1 MGNWDYVIFYSPILP
16 LSHSILTLS
25 KVTAQ
30 ARFFVHIQKNTQNT
44 KFFSV
49 LSYMYNDILEIHIM
63 FIFYAIPHLV
73 LFDTKT
79 FCRFAL
85 NYAIMGV

>member
-1 MGNWDYVIFYSPILP
+1 
-16 LSHSILTLS
+16 
-25 KVTAQ
+25 
-30 ARFFVHIQKNTQNT
+30 
-44 KFFSV
+44 
-49 LSYMYNDILEIHIM
+49 M

-85 NYAIMGV
+85 IYAIMGV